1 MPDSKKFDPTQ
12 KPKVVVPLKLS
23 VDDEMTPTGLIT
35 MRFNRPIT
43 LNFAGARRDRNLASL
58 SEDEK
63 VVIYPILKSAF

>member
-1 MPDSKKFDPTQ
+1 
-12 KPKVVVPLKLS
+12 
-23 VDDEMTPTGLIT
+23 MTPTGLIT

-63 VVIYPILKSAF
+63 VVIYPILKSAFQIDFSPTDESQAALTDFVIDSFDA